1 MSATATAREKVADL
15 KAAAYKG
22 GSDRQAQTL
31 VDASIG
37 VMIAAVV
44 IGAVAIPIVQDV
56 VATANVS
63 GTNQTILDFVVTG
76 LALSLFVAAISLV
89 R

>member
-1 MSATATAREKVADL
+1 MSAASAAREKVADV
-15 KAAAYKG
+15 KAAAFRG
-22 GSDRQAQTL
+22 GSEREAQTL

-44 IGAVAIPIVQDV
+44 IGAVAIPVVQDAV
-56 VATANVS
+56 DAANVT
-63 GTNQTILDFVVTG
+63 GTAGTILDFVIVG

>member
-1 MSATATAREKVADL
+1 MKAVASAQQKMADL
-15 KAAAYKG
+15 KASAYSG
-22 GSDRQAQTL
+22 AERPAQTL
-31 VDASIG
+31 VDQGIG
-37 VMIAAVV
+37 IMIAAVV

-56 VATANVS
+56 VETANVT
-63 GTNQTILDFVVTG
+63 GTAGDILDFVVVG